1 MEPLELLK
9 SKIAGFPG
17 YADDTSRERSDELV
31 RSYLGEALADLQTR
45 LEPLADGVNQ
55 RVGDLL
61 LRTGFVNQTAYRI
74 YEDGAR
80 TRTDFGAIE
89 NADVAVVEL
98 AEDAPSVERRDAAFV
113 SRSNRRSAGCPRRR
127 NGRRRH
133 ASLALGVL

>member
-98 AEDAPSVERRDAAFV
+98 AEDAPSVDAETLPSFLDRIAEALDARDAAMDGAAT
-113 SRSNRRSAGCPRRR
+113 RR
-127 NGRRRH
+127 
-133 ASLALGVL
+133 

>member
-9 SKIAGFPG
+9 SKIPGFPG

-89 NADVAVVEL
+89 NADVGVVEL
-98 AEDAPSVERRDAAFV
+98 AEGAPSVDAEALPSFLDRIAEALDARDAAMDGAAT
-113 SRSNRRSAGCPRRR
+113 RR
-127 NGRRRH
+127 
-133 ASLALGVL
+133 